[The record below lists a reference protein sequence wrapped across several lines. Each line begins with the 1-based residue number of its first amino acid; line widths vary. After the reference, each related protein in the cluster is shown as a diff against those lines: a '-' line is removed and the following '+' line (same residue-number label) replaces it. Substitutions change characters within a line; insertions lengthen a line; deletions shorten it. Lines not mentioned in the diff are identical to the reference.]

1 MTLYHG
7 GARIPAGYGADAAAS
22 TVPAATF
29 DWSAFGAGLADVT
42 KSGLE
47 AYQSITAMQLAS
59 KATLQAQKLAYQQA
73 LALAKAQGTT
83 QKQWRERGLPGT
95 GAGSEAPC
103 GSRRCR
109 KSSTARCSA
118 RSGAGR
124 AGFGDGGACVWAA

>member
-83 QKQWRERGLPGT
+83 PPAPPVYYTTQGT
-95 GAGSEAPC
+95 GTTTTTDTGM
-103 GSRRCR
+103 
-109 KSSTARCSA
+109 STTTLLLIGGLGLAA
-118 RSGAGR
+118 VYLLTRSK
-124 AGFGDGGACVWAA
+124 

>member
-29 DWSAFGAGLADVT
+29 DWSAFGASLADVT

-47 AYQSITAMQLAS
+47 AYQSLTAMQLAS

-83 QKQWRERGLPGT
+83 PPAPPVSYAPSYAPAPAASGMSTTTLLLIGGLGLAAVYLLT
-95 GAGSEAPC
+95 
-103 GSRRCR
+103 
-109 KSSTARCSA
+109 
-118 RSGAGR
+118 RSK
-124 AGFGDGGACVWAA
+124 